1 MLLDRLTERAALG
14 QLLEA
19 ARGGRGAVLVV
30 RGEAGVGKTA
40 LLEDAVAAAAGMRI
54 ARVAGV
60 ESEMELAYAA
70 LQQLCAPM
78 LEGLERL
85 PDPQREALGVVFG
98 LRAGEGPDRFLVG
111 LAALSLLAEAAQ
123 KQPLLCVI
131 DDAQWLDQASAQAL
145 GVVARRLLA
154 EPVALVVAAREPGG
168 EFRGL
173 PELAVGGLDD
183 SDARELLASVIRW
196 PLDERVRE
204 RFLAETGG
212 NPLALLELPR
222 GLTQAEAAAG
232 FGVPVAPG
240 LPGRLEDGFRQRF
253 RELPQTTR
261 QLLVV
266 AAAEPTGDPVLVW
279 RAAGLLEIGMD
290 AAAPAEASGLLAIG
304 ERVTFRH
311 PLVRSAA
318 YRAASPEDRRAA
330 HQALAGATDPQADP
344 DRRAWHRAQAAA
356 GPDEDIASELEHS
369 ANRAQARGGFAAAAA
384 FLERSTALTSGPA
397 RRAERA
403 LAAAQ
408 AKYQAGAFDAALGL
422 LAAAEAGPLDEL
434 QRARSDLLRGQ
445 IAFASTRGSDAPA
458 LLLKAARRFEPLD
471 PRLARETYLEALT
484 AALFVGSLAT
494 AANLQEVAEAARAA
508 PPPAPPLPAD
518 LLLDG
523 MALLVTEGYPAGAP
537 ALTRALNAYRSGD
550 AFPEEGLW
558 QACHAAGLVWDYD
571 SWQALSDRQIEI
583 ARDAGAVTALP
594 PAFTMRAMPHLFAGE
609 FTAAASMVAQVES
622 VSQATGISIA
632 GYAALALA
640 VFRGREAEAADLIA
654 SVTTD
659 ARRRGEGAWRPFVR
673 WATAVLCNSLGHY
686 EKALAAAQQVSQDS
700 LAGLRLEANW
710 ALAEL
715 IEAAARSGMPEHA
728 AGPLQ
733 RLSQTTRASGTDWA
747 RGIEAR
753 SRALISDGDDAEACY
768 REAIDHLDRTPL
780 RVELGRAQLLYG
792 EWLRRQ
798 QRIREARD
806 QLRRAHQLFAGF
818 GMEAFAARARIEL
831 RAAGAHVLKRTAG
844 RPDVLTAQEALIA
857 RLASGG
863 ASNAQIAGQLFLSPA
878 TVAYH
883 LSKVFAKLGINSRSQ
898 LARALPTQPD
908 AAQPA
913 IPHG

>member
-14 QLLEA
+14 QLLET
-19 ARGGRGAVLVV
+19 ARGGRSAVLVV

-40 LLEDAVAAAAGMRI
+40 LLEDALAAAAGMRI

-85 PDPQREALGVVFG
+85 PDPQRDALGVVFG
-98 LRAGEGPDRFLVG
+98 LRAGEAPDRFLVG

-154 EPVALVVAAREPGG
+154 DRVALVVAAREPGG
-168 EFRGL
+168 EFAGL
-173 PELAVGGLDD
+173 PELAVGGLDEKH
-183 SDARELLASVIRW
+183 ARELLASVITR
-196 PLDERVRE
+196 PVDEQVRE

-212 NPLALLELPR
+212 NPLALLELPQ
-222 GLTQAEAAAG
+222 GLTQAEAAVG

-240 LPGRLEDGFRQRF
+240 LPGRLEDSFRR
-253 RELPQTTR
+253 RLRGLPQASR
-261 QLLVV
+261 RLLLV

-279 RAAGLLEIGMD
+279 RAAGRLGIGMD
-290 AAAPAEASGLLAIG
+290 AAAPAQASGLLTIG
-304 ERVTFRH
+304 ARVTFRH

-330 HQALAGATDPQADP
+330 HRALAGATDPQADP

-369 ANRAQARGGFAAAAA
+369 AG
-384 FLERSTALTSGPA
+384 LTPGPA

-408 AKYQAGAFDAALGL
+408 AKYQAGGFDAALGL
-422 LAAAEAGPLDEL
+422 LAAAEAGPLDEP
-434 QRARSDLLRGQ
+434 QCARADLLRGQ
-445 IAFASTRGSDAPA
+445 ITFASTRGSDATA

-494 AANLQEVAEAARAA
+494 PANLLDVAQAAQAA
-508 PPPAPPLPAD
+508 PPPPPPPRPAD

-537 ALTRALNAYRSGD
+537 VLRRALNAYRSGD

-558 QACHAAGLVWDYD
+558 QACHAAGLLWDYD

-583 ARDAGAVTALP
+583 ARNAGAVAALP

-609 FTAAASMVAQVES
+609 FTAATSLVAQVES

-632 GYAALALA
+632 RYAALALA
-640 VFRGREAEAADLIA
+640 VFRGREAEAAELIA
-654 SVTTD
+654 AVTTG
-659 ARRRGEGAWRPFVR
+659 AERRGEGA
-673 WATAVLCNSLGHY
+673 
-686 EKALAAAQQVSQDS
+686 
-700 LAGLRLEANW
+700 
-710 ALAEL
+710 
-715 IEAAARSGMPEHA
+715 
-728 AGPLQ
+728 
-733 RLSQTTRASGTDWA
+733 
-747 RGIEAR
+747 
-753 SRALISDGDDAEACY
+753 
-768 REAIDHLDRTPL
+768 
-780 RVELGRAQLLYG
+780 
-792 EWLRRQ
+792 
-798 QRIREARD
+798 
-806 QLRRAHQLFAGF
+806 
-818 GMEAFAARARIEL
+818 
-831 RAAGAHVLKRTAG
+831 
-844 RPDVLTAQEALIA
+844 
-857 RLASGG
+857 
-863 ASNAQIAGQLFLSPA
+863 
-878 TVAYH
+878 
-883 LSKVFAKLGINSRSQ
+883 
-898 LARALPTQPD
+898 
-908 AAQPA
+908 
-913 IPHG
+913 